1 MRFIVECWGWGAG
14 GCAGEG
20 CSKIEK
26 KAGEGLRS
34 LRVNGVSRT
43 GVDSFLVPNGS
54 ANGNGNGNGIGRNDG
69 DARPMAKFM
78 LSLRQDSMRIIS
90 SEAGNRGISVQELL
104 RAVIIPEWVKM
115 SLREG

>member
-20 CSKIEK
+20 CSSNEE
-26 KAGEGLRS
+26 KAGQGLRS

-54 ANGNGNGNGIGRNDG
+54 ANGDGIGRNDG
-69 DARPMAKFM
+69 DGRTMAKFM
-78 LSLRQDSMRIIS
+78 LSLRQDSMKVIS
-90 SEAGNRGISVQELL
+90 VEAMNRGISVQELL
-104 RAVIIPEWVKM
+104 RAVIIPEWVKTN
-115 SLREG
+115 LRES

>member
-20 CSKIEK
+20 CSSNEE

-54 ANGNGNGNGIGRNDG
+54 ANGNGNGIGRNDG
-69 DARPMAKFM
+69 DGRPMAKFM
-78 LSLRQDSMRIIS
+78 LSLRQDSMKVIS
-90 SEAGNRGISVQELL
+90 VEAMNRGISVQELL
-104 RAVIIPEWVKM
+104 RAVIIPEWVKTN
-115 SLREG
+115 LRES

>member
-1 MRFIVECWGWGAG
+1 WK
-14 GCAGEG
+14 
-20 CSKIEK
+20 SEK
-26 KAGEGLRS
+26 KAGAGLRS
-34 LRVNGVSRT
+34 LRVNGVART
-43 GVDSFLVPNGS
+43 GVESFLVPNGS
-54 ANGNGNGNGIGRNDG
+54 PNGNGNGNGIGRNDG
-69 DARPMAKFM
+69 DARPMAKCM

>member
-54 ANGNGNGNGIGRNDG
+54 ANGNGNGIGRNDG
-69 DARPMAKFM
+69 DGRPMAKFM
-78 LSLRQDSMRIIS
+78 LSLRQDSMKVIS
-90 SEAGNRGISVQELL
+90 VEAMNRGISVQELL
-104 RAVIIPEWVKM
+104 RAVIIPEWVKTN
-115 SLREG
+115 LRES

>member
-1 MRFIVECWGWGAG
+1 MRFIVECWGCGAG

-20 CSKIEK
+20 CSNNEE

-54 ANGNGNGNGIGRNDG
+54 ANGNGNGIGRNDG
-69 DARPMAKFM
+69 DGRPMAKFM
-78 LSLRQDSMRIIS
+78 LSLRQDSMKVIS
-90 SEAGNRGISVQELL
+90 VEAMNRGISVQELL
-104 RAVIIPEWVKM
+104 RAVIIPEWVKTN
-115 SLREG
+115 LRES

>member
-20 CSKIEK
+20 CSNNEE

-43 GVDSFLVPNGS
+43 VVDSFLVPNGS
-54 ANGNGNGNGIGRNDG
+54 ANGNGNGIGRNDG
-69 DARPMAKFM
+69 DDRPMAKFM
-78 LSLRQDSMRIIS
+78 LSLRQDSMKVIS
-90 SEAGNRGISVQELL
+90 VEAMNRGISVQELL
-104 RAVIIPEWVKM
+104 RAVIIPEWVKTN
-115 SLREG
+115 LRES

>member
-1 MRFIVECWGWGAG
+1 VRFIVECWGWGAG

-20 CSKIEK
+20 CSSNEE

-54 ANGNGNGNGIGRNDG
+54 ANGDGIGRNDG
-69 DARPMAKFM
+69 DGRTMAKFM
-78 LSLRQDSMRIIS
+78 LSLRQDSMKVIS
-90 SEAGNRGISVQELL
+90 VEAMNRGISVQELL
-104 RAVIIPEWVKM
+104 RAVIIPEWVKTN
-115 SLREG
+115 LREG